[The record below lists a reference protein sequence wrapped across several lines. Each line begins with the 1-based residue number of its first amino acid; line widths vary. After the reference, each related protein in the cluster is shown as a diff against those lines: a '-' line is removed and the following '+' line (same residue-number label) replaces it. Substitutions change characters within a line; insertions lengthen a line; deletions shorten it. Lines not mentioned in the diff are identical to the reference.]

1 VHEFFPATLT
11 RRFAAGETIFREGD
25 AGRHMYAVRTGSV
38 EFRQKN
44 ALGEPVVLRRIGVGQ
59 LFGEIALIEDVPRTA
74 DAIAMEEGTELVE
87 IDHAHFVYLVGQQPA
102 FAIMVMQMLS
112 QRLRD
117 GGERDWVQH
126 PAVGG
131 SGAAAAR
138 PSEWKQL
145 RENVFYLMG
154 EPGGGGC
161 KVYLLR
167 GTKRNVLIDAGL
179 PYDFPYLK
187 AHLESIGLAPEQI
200 DMVLLTHEH
209 MDHVGST
216 PYFPS
221 RTIVA
226 AHPRAANKID
236 MLDDFVMG
244 SDVYDLTPASFHTDL
259 KIPDDTVIDLGGIS
273 LRTIHTPGHVSGA
286 VCFYEPDAQ
295 LLFTADTI
303 FAGGILG
310 GIFASGSNSDY
321 QGSLRKL
328 LSLRIAEMF
337 PGHGRNSTA
346 PYEDIERGIHTSE
359 TLARETRA
367 LFDSM
372 SHGNSF
378 SYIFRGTAA
387 YAARGVTKGTAAKV
401 AASAATAAPMP
412 LPTATATPALTP
424 ALTPTTPMPTP
435 PPEQR

>member
-1 VHEFFPATLT
+1 MEHEFFPETLT
-11 RRFAAGETIFREGD
+11 RRFSAGETIFRQGD
-25 AGRHMYAVRTGSV
+25 AGRHMYAVRSGSV
-38 EFRQKN
+38 EFRQTN
-44 ALGEPVVLRRIGVGQ
+44 AEGESVVLRSIGPGE

-74 DAIAMEEGTELVE
+74 DAIATTQGTELVE

-112 QRLRD
+112 QRLR
-117 GGERDWVQH
+117 GGADRDWVQK
-126 PAVGG
+126 PAVGA
-131 SGAAAAR
+131 GAAPAR

-145 RENVFYLMG
+145 RDNVFYLMG

-161 KVYLLR
+161 KVYLVR

-187 AHLESIGLAPEQI
+187 GHLETLGLAPEQI

-209 MDHVGST
+209 MDHCGST
-216 PYFPS
+216 PYFPAS
-221 RTIVA
+221 TIVA

-244 SDVYDLTPASFHTDL
+244 SDVYDLTPASFHIDL
-259 KIPDDTVIDLGGIS
+259 HIPDDTVIDLGGCA

-286 VCFYEPDAQ
+286 VCFYEPDSQ

-328 LSLRIAEMF
+328 LSLRIAEIF
-337 PGHGRNSTA
+337 PGHGRNSTS
-346 PYEDIERGIHTSE
+346 PHEDIERGIRTSE

-367 LFDSM
+367 LFDGM
-372 SHGNSF
+372 GHGNSF

-387 YAARGVTKGTAAKV
+387 YASRGAAKGK
-401 AASAATAAPMP
+401 A
-412 LPTATATPALTP
+412 
-424 ALTPTTPMPTP
+424 
-435 PPEQR
+435 

>member
-1 VHEFFPATLT
+1 MEHEFFPETLT
-11 RRFAAGETIFREGD
+11 RRYGAGEYIFHEGD
-25 AGRHMYAVRTGSV
+25 PGRHMYVVRSGSV

-44 ALGEPVVLRRIGVGQ
+44 AEGESVVLRRIGVGQ

-74 DAIAMEEGTELVE
+74 DAIALEDGTELVE

-117 GGERDWVQH
+117 GERDWQQR

-131 SGAAAAR
+131 ASGASTR
-138 PSEWKQL
+138 PSEWKRL
-145 RENVFYLMG
+145 RENVYYLMG

-161 KVYLLR
+161 KVYLVR
-167 GTKRNVLIDAGL
+167 GTRRNVLIDAGL

-187 AHLESIGLAPEQI
+187 AHLETLGLAPEQI

-209 MDHVGST
+209 MDHVGSA
-216 PYFPS
+216 PRFPA
-221 RTIVA
+221 RTVIA
-226 AHPRAANKID
+226 AHPRAANKIGL
-236 MLDDFVMG
+236 LDDFVMG
-244 SDVYDLTPASFHTDL
+244 SDVYDLSPASFHIDFH
-259 KIPDDTVIDLGGIS
+259 IPDDTLIDLGDCA

-286 VCFYEPDAQ
+286 VCFYEPEQ
-295 LLFTADTI
+295 RLMFTADTI
-303 FAGGILG
+303 FASGILG
-310 GIFASGSNSDY
+310 GIFASGSGSDY
-321 QGSLRKL
+321 NASLRRL
-328 LSLRIAEMF
+328 LSLRIDEIF
-337 PGHGRNSTA
+337 PGHGRNSTQ
-346 PYEDIERGIHTSE
+346 PHEDIERGIRTTE

-387 YAARGVTKGTAAKV
+387 YASRGVAKGGAGGKPKAEKG
-401 AASAATAAPMP
+401 A
-412 LPTATATPALTP
+412 
-424 ALTPTTPMPTP
+424 
-435 PPEQR
+435 

>member
-1 VHEFFPATLT
+1 MEHEFFPETLT
-11 RRFAAGETIFREGD
+11 RRFAKGECIFREGD
-25 AGRHMYAVRTGSV
+25 PGRHMYAVRSGSV
-38 EFRQKN
+38 EFRQTR
-44 ALGEPVVLRRIGVGQ
+44 ADGECVVLRCIGPGE

-74 DAIAMEEGTELVE
+74 DAFAVSDPTELVE

-112 QRLRD
+112 QRLRG
-117 GGERDWVQH
+117 GGERDWAQR

-131 SGAAAAR
+131 GAAPAR
-138 PSEWKQL
+138 PSEWKRL

-161 KVYLLR
+161 KVYLVR
-167 GTKRNVLIDAGL
+167 GSKRSVLIDAGL

-187 AHLESIGLAPEQI
+187 SHLEALGLVPEQI

-216 PYFPS
+216 PYFPA
-221 RTIVA
+221 RTVVA

-244 SDVYDLTPASFHTDL
+244 SDVYDLTPSSFHIDFQ
-259 KIPDDTVIDLGGIS
+259 IPDDTVIDLGGCA

-286 VCFYEPDAQ
+286 VCFYEPESQ

-337 PGHGRNSTA
+337 PGHGRNSVT
-346 PYEDIERGIHTSE
+346 PHDDIERGIRTSE
-359 TLARETRA
+359 QLARETRA

-372 SHGNSF
+372 GHGNSF

-387 YAARGVTKGTAAKV
+387 YAARGAAKP
-401 AASAATAAPMP
+401 AAPAPAPATAAAKER
-412 LPTATATPALTP
+412 T
-424 ALTPTTPMPTP
+424 
-435 PPEQR
+435 

>member
-1 VHEFFPATLT
+1 MEHEFFPETLI
-11 RRFAAGETIFREGD
+11 RRFAAGATIFREGD
-25 AGRHMYAVRTGSV
+25 PGRHMYVVRSGSV

-44 ALGEPVVLRRIGVGQ
+44 AQGESVVLRRIGAGQ

-74 DAIAMEEGTELVE
+74 DAIALEEGTELVE
-87 IDHAHFVYLVGQQPA
+87 IDHAHFVYLTGQQPA

-117 GGERDWVQH
+117 GERDWVQH

-131 SGAAAAR
+131 AAATAAATR

-145 RENVFYLMG
+145 RENVYYLMG

-161 KVYLLR
+161 KVYLIR
-167 GTKRNVLIDAGL
+167 GSKRNVLIDAGL

-187 AHLESIGLAPEQI
+187 THLESLGLAPEQI
-200 DMVLLTHEH
+200 HMVLLTHEH

-216 PYFPS
+216 PHFPAS
-221 RTIVA
+221 TIVA
-226 AHPRAANKID
+226 AHPRAANKIG

-244 SDVYDLTPASFHTDL
+244 SNTYDLTPASFHIDL
-259 KIPDDTVIDLGGIS
+259 QIPDDSIIDLGDCA

-286 VCFYEPDAQ
+286 VCFYELDRQ

-310 GIFASGSNSDY
+310 GIFSSGSNSDY

-359 TLARETRA
+359 QLARETRA
-367 LFDSM
+367 LFDGM

-387 YAARGVTKGTAAKV
+387 YAARGVTKG
-401 AASAATAAPMP
+401 ATAK
-412 LPTATATPALTP
+412 PAQTQQ
-424 ALTPTTPMPTP
+424 
-435 PPEQR
+435 EKK

>member
-1 VHEFFPATLT
+1 MAHEFFPETLT
-11 RRFAAGETIFREGD
+11 RRFSAGETIFHEGD
-25 AGRHMYAVRTGSV
+25 SGRHMYAVRSGAV

-44 ALGEPVVLRRIGVGQ
+44 AQGESQVLRRIGVGQ

-74 DAIAMEEGTELVE
+74 DAIAVEDGTELVE

-117 GGERDWVQH
+117 GERDWQQRA
-126 PAVGG
+126 AVGG
-131 SGAAAAR
+131 AGATPTK
-138 PSEWKQL
+138 PSVWKQL
-145 RENVFYLMG
+145 RENVYYLMG

-161 KVYLLR
+161 KVYLVR
-167 GTKRNVLIDAGL
+167 GTRRNVLIDAGL
-179 PYDFPYLK
+179 PYDYPYLK
-187 AHLESIGLAPEQI
+187 THLESIGLAPEQI

-209 MDHVGST
+209 MDHCGST
-216 PYFPS
+216 AYFPKG
-221 RTIVA
+221 TLVA

-244 SDVYDLTPASFHTDL
+244 SDMYDLTPSSFHVDVQF
-259 KIPDDTVIDLGGIS
+259 PEDTVFDLGGCA
-273 LRTIHTPGHVSGA
+273 LRALHTPGHVSGA
-286 VCFYEPDAQ
+286 VCFYEPDQQ
-295 LLFTADTI
+295 LMFTADTI

-321 QGSLRKL
+321 NGSLRKL
-328 LSLRIAEMF
+328 LNYRISEIF
-337 PGHGRNSTA
+337 PGHGRNSTE
-346 PYEDIERGIHTSE
+346 PYADIERGIRTSE
-359 TLARETRA
+359 SLARETRA

-387 YAARGVTKGTAAKV
+387 YAARGVTKGAAPAP
-401 AASAATAAPMP
+401 AASAKDKTAS
-412 LPTATATPALTP
+412 TPDNAARTDDQAARP
-424 ALTPTTPMPTP
+424 ADNAART
-435 PPEQR
+435 EGRK

>member
-1 VHEFFPATLT
+1 MEHEFFPETLT
-11 RRFAAGETIFREGD
+11 RRFGAGETIFKQGD
-25 AGRHMYAVRTGSV
+25 AGRSMYVVRSGSV
-38 EFRQKN
+38 EFRQSN
-44 ALGEPVVLRRIGVGQ
+44 SEGESILLRSIGPGE

-74 DAIAMEEGTELVE
+74 DAVATTEGTELVE
-87 IDHAHFVYLVGQQPA
+87 IDHANFVYLVGQQPA

-112 QRLRD
+112 QRLH
-117 GGERDWVQH
+117 GGAGRDWVQK

-131 SGAAAAR
+131 GLAPAR

-154 EPGGGGC
+154 EPGSGGC
-161 KVYLLR
+161 KVYLVR
-167 GTKRNVLIDAGL
+167 GTRRNVLIDAGL
-179 PYDFPYLK
+179 PSDFPYLK
-187 AHLESIGLAPEQI
+187 GHLETLGLAPEQI

-209 MDHVGST
+209 LDHCGST
-216 PYFPS
+216 PYFPD

-244 SDVYDLTPASFHTDL
+244 SDIYNLTPSSFHIDL
-259 KIPDDTVIDLGGIS
+259 QIPDDTLIDLGGCA
-273 LRTIHTPGHVSGA
+273 LRTIYTPGHVSGA
-286 VCFYEPDAQ
+286 VCFYEPDSK

-328 LSLRIAEMF
+328 LSLRIDEMF
-337 PGHGRNSTA
+337 PGHGRNSTT
-346 PYEDIERGIHTSE
+346 PHEDIERGIRTSE
-359 TLARETRA
+359 ALTRETRA
-367 LFDSM
+367 LFNSM
-372 SHGNSF
+372 GHGNSF

-387 YAARGVTKGTAAKV
+387 YAARGVVKGKKSV
-401 AASAATAAPMP
+401 
-412 LPTATATPALTP
+412 
-424 ALTPTTPMPTP
+424 
-435 PPEQR
+435 

>member
-1 VHEFFPATLT
+1 MEHEFFPETLT
-11 RRFAAGETIFREGD
+11 RRFGAGEVIFREGD
-25 AGRHMYAVRTGSV
+25 PGRHMYAVRSGSV

-44 ALGEPVVLRRIGVGQ
+44 AQGESVLLRRIGAGQ

-74 DAIAMEEGTELVE
+74 DAIALEDGTELVE
-87 IDHAHFVYLVGQQPA
+87 IDHAHFVYLTGQQPA

-117 GGERDWVQH
+117 GERDWVQH
-126 PAVGG
+126 PSVGG
-131 SGAAAAR
+131 ASAANTR

-145 RENVFYLMG
+145 RENIYYLMG

-161 KVYLLR
+161 KVYLVR
-167 GTKRNVLIDAGL
+167 GSKGNVLIGAGL

-187 AHLESIGLAPEQI
+187 THLETLGLAPEQI
-200 DMVLLTHEH
+200 HMVLLTHEH

-216 PYFPS
+216 PYFPAS
-221 RTIVA
+221 TIVA

-244 SDVYDLTPASFHTDL
+244 SDVYDLTPESFHIDL
-259 KIPDDTVIDLGGIS
+259 LIPDDTIIDLGDCA

-286 VCFYEPDAQ
+286 VCFYELDRQ

-310 GIFASGSNSDY
+310 GIFSSGSNSDY
-321 QGSLRKL
+321 QVSLRKL

-337 PGHGRNSTA
+337 PGHGRNSTT
-346 PYEDIERGIHTSE
+346 PYEDIERGIHTSQQ
-359 TLARETRA
+359 LARETRA

-387 YAARGVTKGTAAKV
+387 YAARGVTKGSKPKPPAAGEEKK
-401 AASAATAAPMP
+401 
-412 LPTATATPALTP
+412 
-424 ALTPTTPMPTP
+424 
-435 PPEQR
+435 